1 MSERYDMSAFRI
13 EETLNR
19 LSNYTISNDQAITGI
34 SLSSSVPS
42 LKIKEDVLLKIIEKL
57 DVNFNSM
64 VFEMLLKRDFE
75 ALNKHLIS
83 YVVSNVILSKTDINF
98 YRALLSIIDK
108 SDLKYIGFYS
118 EFCEYYGIEL

>member
-42 LKIKEDVLLKIIEKL
+42 FIFKEDMLLKIIEKL
-57 DVNFNSM
+57 DVNFNSI

-75 ALNKHLIS
+75 LLNKHLIS

-98 YRALLSIIDK
+98 YKALLSIIDK
-108 SDLKYIGFYS
+108 CDLKYIGFYS
-118 EFCEYYGIEL
+118 KFCEYYGIEL